1 MTVAKTLTLFKKV
14 RIELG
19 QGLVATSVQV
29 VLPKRPVAWDGGS
42 VECWVRVLLNG
53 SVWIQGLSVIR
64 DEKKRVYRLTVPGWK
79 AEWQGRQ
86 QFRPYVNLQPAQ
98 RKALLQ
104 AALEL
109 VKEAKAKAEA
119 SQAKAEAAAA
129 KTVPQS

>member
-1 MTVAKTLTLFKKV
+1 MTVAKLFKKLH
-14 RIELG
+14 IDLG

-29 VLPKRPVAWDGGS
+29 VLPNRPVAWDGGS

-53 SVWIQGLSVIR
+53 SVWIQGISVIR
-64 DEKKRVYRLTVPGWK
+64 DEKKRVYRLAVPGWK
-79 AEWQGRQ
+79 AERQGRQ

-104 AALEL
+104 AALEI
-109 VKEAKAKAEA
+109 VKEVKEAKAEA

-129 KTVPQS
+129 K